1 MLQILLL
8 TFKPAVETITSLPQ
22 QLHGLRLLG
31 SYLLLFDHNRRSS
44 QRFFLPQARFLH
56 HFTRSCGV
64 SLKTQSRLTKS
75 RCPNISHFLAPLS
88 IPCST
93 VHHFDCSFSLPPC
106 PDIFPYNIHRPS
118 FLPSTRPKLKLHL
131 LVIQHHS
138 CPSSL
143 VLRCITLSSRIQVPR
158 LLSTPHL
165 VLSRRSC
172 SCNIVYLEP
181 VEAYYLH
188 MQKERYSR
196 LHSQIPLPSHYWPI
210 LQVYS

>member
-1 MLQILLL
+1 MDCASSVHTCFFSIITGAHPNASSSHKHVSCIILLA
-8 TFKPAVETITSLPQ
+8 PV
-22 QLHGLRLLG
+22 
-31 SYLLLFDHNRRSS
+31 D
-44 QRFFLPQARFLH
+44 
-56 HFTRSCGV
+56 
-64 SLKTQSRLTKS
+64 KTQSRLTKS
-75 RCPNISHFLAPLS
+75 RCPNISHFLAPLG